1 RPVPQAPGLACA
13 VSIVSPFPS
22 PMFPRTLRAFQ
33 ALSLGMAEAQPALLA
48 IRSSLRHAWKRSDNG
63 ASSQGLRHLW
73 ASTSKFSRTLQRL
86 ESNLVASRAVPR
98 PRLPTSNLRLATP
111 RRTFHSSKSR
121 RSNKEK
127 PEASPKEA
135 EIPDEYLSLSQRMR
149 KLSRVYGRATI
160 FVYFALSIADF
171 PFCFLLV
178 RFVGTDR
185 ISEIERRVVS
195 NVSQFAPA
203 NVKDLWHQ
211 WKSWR
216 WQGEEDKE
224 AVEGNSRRDISA
236 DDKWGV
242 KEAQE
247 NHKEEAS
254 LATQLALAYAIH
266 KSFIFIRVPLT
277 AAVTPRVVKTLR
289 SWGWDIGKKVSKT

>member
-1 RPVPQAPGLACA
+1 MYR
-13 VSIVSPFPS
+13 
-22 PMFPRTLRAFQ
+22 RTLGAFQ
-33 ALSLGMAEAQPALLA
+33 ALSLGRSDAQPALLT
-48 IRSSLRHAWKRSDNG
+48 IRSSLRHAWKRTDNG
-63 ASSQGLRHLW
+63 VSTQGLRHLW
-73 ASTSKFSRTLQRL
+73 ASTSKSSSGPLQRL
-86 ESNLVASRAVPR
+86 GSNLVASRALPR
-98 PRLPTSNLRLATP
+98 PRFPTGNMRSAAP

-127 PEASPKEA
+127 PGTSPKET
-135 EIPDEYLSLSQRMR
+135 EIPDESLSLSQRMR
-149 KLSRVYGRATI
+149 QLSRVYGRATI

-185 ISEIERRVVS
+185 ISEIERWVVS
-195 NVSQFAPA
+195 NLSQFVPA
-203 NVKDLWHQ
+203 SVKDLWHQ
-211 WKSWR
+211 WKSLMTR
-216 WQGEEDKE
+216 GEEAKE
-224 AVEGNSRRDISA
+224 GVEGGPKREISS

-254 LATQLALAYAIH
+254 LATQLALAYAVH

-289 SWGWDIGKKVSKT
+289 SWGWDIGKKVSKA

>member
-1 RPVPQAPGLACA
+1 
-13 VSIVSPFPS
+13 
-22 PMFPRTLRAFQ
+22 MFYQTLGAFQ
-33 ALSLGMAEAQPALLA
+33 ALSLGRSEAQPALVA
-48 IRSSLRHAWKRSDNG
+48 MRSSLRHAWQRTNNG
-63 ASSQGLRHLW
+63 ASSQGLRYLW
-73 ASTSKFSRTLQRL
+73 ATTSKSSSRPLQRL
-86 ESNLVASRAVPR
+86 GSNLVASRALPR
-98 PRLPTSNLRLATP
+98 PRLPTANIRSAAP

-135 EIPDEYLSLSQRMR
+135 EIPDESLSLSQRMR

-185 ISEIERRVVS
+185 ISEIERWVVS
-195 NVSQFAPA
+195 NVSQFVPA
-203 NVKDLWHQ
+203 SVKDLWHQ
-211 WKSWR
+211 WKSWSA
-216 WQGEEDKE
+216 QGEETKE
-224 AVEGNSRRDISA
+224 AVEGGPVREVSA

-254 LATQLALAYAIH
+254 LATQLALAYAVH

-289 SWGWDIGKKVSKT
+289 SWGWDIGKKVSKA